1 MGVQNVLDAGDGS
14 GDHHEFVFLNCT
26 ANKALV
32 GKDQDGIGAPY
43 NTGCLSSASDK
54 TNFCRSARKN
64 RQKNLKPR
72 CACENKQIDKQI
84 EWICKAQT
92 IINGVHTT

>member
-54 TNFCRSARKN
+54 TNFAVIKSDDHPNILDFIRVVSCNTK
-64 RQKNLKPR
+64 
-72 CACENKQIDKQI
+72 
-84 EWICKAQT
+84 
-92 IINGVHTT
+92 